1 MNNDNGF
8 NAIYGTSGKMA
19 SEESLQNDIVLAKG
33 ITELTRITDTA
44 ISILARA
51 ILELEDPEGHHHL
64 PNNTRKA
71 LQALVSRFNDAE

>member
-1 MNNDNGF
+1 MNNDTGF

-19 SEESLQNDIVLAKG
+19 SEESLNNDIKIVKG
-33 ITELTRITDTA
+33 ITELAQITDTA

-51 ILELEDPEGHHHL
+51 ILELEDPEGNHHL

>member
-8 NAIYGTSGKMA
+8 NAIYGTSGQTKEA
-19 SEESLQNDIVLAKG
+19 LQTDIELAKG
-33 ITELTRITDTA
+33 ITELTRVTDTA

-71 LQALVSRFNDAE
+71 LQALVSRFNDAG